1 VTGVKKLSRNVTAW
15 GGEKM
20 NAGRNGKESGKRRK
34 VVIGGI
40 KGGGIRRDAGS
51 KALDGGERG
60 RRAENEEC
68 DTKTGVVA
76 AVHTSS

>member
-1 VTGVKKLSRNVTAW
+1 
-15 GGEKM
+15 
-20 NAGRNGKESGKRRK
+20 

-40 KGGGIRRDAGS
+40 KGVGVRRDAGS

-60 RRAENEEC
+60 RRAENEER